1 MPAVPSTRRH
11 PLLAGAALHRLRRV
25 LDQDGV
31 IAYPTEGVWGLG
43 CRPDSLTALQ
53 RVLEIKRRPAHKGL
67 IVIASD
73 PAQLASLIDWS
84 ALTLERVTEVLAS
97 WPGPVTWLLPAHH
110 HVPYLL
116 RGEHTT
122 LAVRVSAHPLV
133 QALCRNVGPLVSTS
147 ANHAGRRSA
156 LSALQVRSWFGKE
169 VDLLVPGALGGR
181 KGPSTIRDGLSG
193 AVLR

>member
-1 MPAVPSTRRH
+1 MPAENAACRH
-11 PLLAGAALHRLRRV
+11 PLLAGGALHRLRRV

-43 CRPDSLTALQ
+43 CRPDSLVALQ
-53 RVLEIKRRPAHKGL
+53 RVLDIKRRPAHKGL

-73 PAQLASLIDWS
+73 PAQLAGLIDWS
-84 ALTLERVTEVLAS
+84 SLTLERVTDVLAS
-97 WPGPVTWLLPAHH
+97 WPGPVTWLLPAHRD
-110 HVPYLL
+110 VPWLL
-116 RGEHTT
+116 RGAHTT

-133 QALCRNVGPLVSTS
+133 QALCRHVGPLVSTS

-156 LSALQVRSWFGKE
+156 LTALQVRSWFGNE
-169 VDLLVPGALGGR
+169 IDLLVPGALGGR
-181 KGPSTIRDGLSG
+181 KGPSTIRDGVSG